1 MRTQPEY
8 QKSRLISSYFSVTLS
23 IALVIFILGI
33 LGILLVNSQKI
44 ESHFKE
50 QISFTIYINELAKPI
65 QIKQLQ
71 KSLKLKK
78 ETKNVNYVSKK
89 KLLKHMQNQLE
100 KISLNF

>member
-1 MRTQPEY
+1 M
-8 QKSRLISSYFSVTLS
+8 
-23 IALVIFILGI
+23 IFILGV
-33 LGILLVNSQKI
+33 LGILLINSQKI

-78 ETKNVNYVSKK
+78 ETKNVNYVSK
-89 KLLKHMQNQLE
+89 E
-100 KISLNF
+100 KAAETHAESIARISLNF